1 MRSSNSSPKGQRDP
15 TNPGQVGLVITNLT
29 KLAGLVVVVNE
40 ALFEPVLR
48 PEVIGIAALM
58 MAGAQGLETFLRSFF
73 GK

>member
-1 MRSSNSSPKGQRDP
+1 MNSPNTSPNGQA
-15 TNPGQVGLVITNLT
+15 TKPGQVGLVITNLT

-48 PEVIGIAALM
+48 PAAIAVAALM
-58 MAGAQGLETFLRSFF
+58 MAGAQGFETFLRSFL

>member
-1 MRSSNSSPKGQRDP
+1 MTSPNTSPDDDQRP
-15 TNPGQVGLVITNLT
+15 IPGQVGLIITNLT

-58 MAGAQGLETFLRSFF
+58 MAGAQGLESFLRSFF